1 MFNCLVAT
9 ISVNCHFIICLWSC
23 HTQEQIRQGCAWM
36 RERERKSVH
45 VITDIFNCCI
55 SLKLTSKSSRGS
67 MDTSCYLCPNEVKG
81 PEAVCTDCLNLLPSP
96 SKIKTEIQEYSS
108 ETPQVSWGWEW
119 EFLHDHLP
127 TTSEAEKDEGG
138 SQVEEEMNVA
148 NDEDLD
154 DLDHDQIFWSDT
166 SSDSG
171 YQSPEELS
179 LSQPYYNL
187 PALRTDEAM
196 NLSTEDLHPRTT
208 DEDLN
213 LSQQDSTGE
222 DSQPSHRLSTKNE
235 EIFKFLWTET
245 EDIADKL
252 ISNGVFPGISFHSG

>member
-9 ISVNCHFIICLWSC
+9 IGVNCHFIICLWSC

-36 RERERKSVH
+36 RERERERKSVH

-55 SLKLTSKSSRGS
+55 SFKLTSNSSRSS
-67 MDTSCYLCPNEVKG
+67 MDCYLCSNEVKG

-108 ETPQVSWGWEW
+108 ETPTVGWGWEW
-119 EFLHDHLP
+119 EFLHDHIP

-138 SQVEEEMNVA
+138 SQVEEQMNVA
-148 NDEDLD
+148 TDEDLD
-154 DLDHDQIFWSDT
+154 DLDHDIFWSDT

-179 LSQPYYNL
+179 LSHHHSRT
-187 PALRTDEAM
+187 LRTDEAM
-196 NLSTEDLHPRTT
+196 NLSTEDFHPMTT

-222 DSQPSHRLSTKNE
+222 DSQQSPSLTSMNE
-235 EIFKFLWTET
+235 EIFSFLWKET
-245 EDIADKL
+245 EDTADRL
-252 ISNGVFPGISFHSG
+252 ISMGVFPGISFHSG